1 MDLNYLYFRHQISL
15 VRAERAAC
23 GASRSVHADL
33 ARLYDSLIDGKRA
46 HARSPL
52 AAASIRDEAAA

>member
-1 MDLNYLYFRHQISL
+1 MDLNYLYYRHQISL

-33 ARLYDSLIDGKRA
+33 ARLYDLLIDGKRE
-46 HARSPL
+46 HARPPL
-52 AAASIRDEAAA
+52 AAAAILDEAAA